1 MCAWLSSGELSF
13 QAPSWHPRISL
24 CWMGVRG
31 ERGGRTRRLC
41 ARRGRSGA
49 LGSAA
54 AVAGDL
60 CAPSL
65 SRWISQ
71 PGLHSSPRL
80 PGATTHV
87 GSGSPKT
94 GSGFENASPLRP
106 PTPVAFGNQGLGDTG
121 VRRETVG
128 SYYPPKM
135 CPVSGCPAA
144 HSVITGQSR

>member
-24 CWMGVRG
+24 CWMGVSG

-106 PTPVAFGNQGLGDTG
+106 PTPVAFGNQGLLEIQGSGGRLWDHITHQRG
-121 VRRETVG
+121 VLSPGVLLRIR
-128 SYYPPKM
+128 
-135 CPVSGCPAA
+135 
-144 HSVITGQSR
+144 